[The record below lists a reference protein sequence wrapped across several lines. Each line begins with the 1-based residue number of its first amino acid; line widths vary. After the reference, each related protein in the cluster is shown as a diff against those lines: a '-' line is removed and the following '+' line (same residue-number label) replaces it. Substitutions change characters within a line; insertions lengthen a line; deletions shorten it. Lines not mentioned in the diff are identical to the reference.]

1 MFSLLNLAATVTPAP
16 GDEPSL
22 RPGLDPADVTPGLLG
37 FLATLFLVIAVIFLI
52 RDMTRRIRRVRYR
65 EMALLEEGEARQA
78 EEIRQSRPLEHR
90 GEARRA
96 EAADEPSRTPP
107 ANPAQRGT
115 PGGKYGPDAP

>member
-22 RPGLDPADVTPGLLG
+22 RPGLDPTQVTPGLLG

-65 EMALLEEGEARQA
+65 EMANLEA
-78 EEIRQSRPLEHR
+78 EEAA
-90 GEARRA
+90 ARKASGNGGAAPGPAA
-96 EAADEPSRTPP
+96 EASDGSGR
-107 ANPAQRGT
+107 RRT

>member
-16 GDEPSL
+16 GDDASL
-22 RPGLDPADVTPGLLG
+22 RPGLDPTQVTPGLLG

-65 EMALLEEGEARQA
+65 EMANLEAEQAARN
-78 EEIRQSRPLEHR
+78 R
-90 GEARRA
+90 GE
-96 EAADEPSRTPP
+96 DSPDGPSKTPSGDTDHP
-107 ANPAQRGT
+107 RG

>member
-16 GDEPSL
+16 GDDPSL

-65 EMALLEEGEARQA
+65 EMANLEAEEARTRESAGEREGVVVESDQA
-78 EEIRQSRPLEHR
+78 PPVEPEKRP
-90 GEARRA
+90 GA
-96 EAADEPSRTPP
+96 
-107 ANPAQRGT
+107 
-115 PGGKYGPDAP
+115 GGKHGPEAP